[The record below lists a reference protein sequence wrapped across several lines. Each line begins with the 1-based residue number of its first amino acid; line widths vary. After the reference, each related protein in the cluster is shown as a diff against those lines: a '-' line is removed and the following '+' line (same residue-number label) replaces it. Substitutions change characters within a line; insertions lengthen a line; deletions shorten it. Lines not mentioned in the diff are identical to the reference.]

1 MDAKSYLMRHGWG
14 GTGTSLHPDKSHALK
29 KPLLISKKVDVLG
42 VGLNKND
49 AISDQWWMR
58 AFDASLKDF
67 GTGNK
72 GLLGSVK
79 EHGVKRGGLYG
90 RFVKGEGVPGTIGTG
105 VGGTVEPVAG
115 GENTT
120 DGEVRVDS
128 GTEVVGDGSK
138 KRKAHAED
146 KDGAK
151 VKKSKKT
158 KTEGSDTIVVEK
170 MVSVDGS
177 KHTRKSRR
185 DDSEEQADKA
195 RRKAERKKAKRLA
208 KEAAA
213 TTASTSQSDIT
224 SQLARLDA
232 EKRARYIERAAA
244 KGVNLE
250 SYFAKRMLK
259 NQAAAAL
266 VAQSVA
272 GG

>member
-90 RFVKGEGVPGTIGTG
+90 RFVKGEGVPGTIGAG
-105 VGGTVEPVAG
+105 VSGATVPVLVL
-115 GENTT
+115 
-120 DGEVRVDS
+120 DGEKTGEGEARVDS
-128 GTEVVGDGSK
+128 GTEVVGGASK
-138 KRKAHAED
+138 KRKAAAD
-146 KDGAK
+146 IKDEPK
-151 VKKSKKT
+151 VKKSKKV
-158 KTEGSDTIVVEK
+158 KTGGSAAVVDKVTGSADGAKGTSELQK
-170 MVSVDGS
+170 DGS
-177 KHTRKSRR
+177 V
-185 DDSEEQADKA
+185 EQADKA
-195 RRKAERKKAKRLA
+195 RRKAQRKEAKRLA

-213 TTASTSQSDIT
+213 TPQSDL
-224 SQLARLDA
+224 SALLASLDG
-232 EKRARYIERAAA
+232 EKRARYTERAAA

-250 SYFAKRMLK
+250 SYFAKRMAK

-266 VAQSVA
+266 LAQGVA
-272 GG
+272 G